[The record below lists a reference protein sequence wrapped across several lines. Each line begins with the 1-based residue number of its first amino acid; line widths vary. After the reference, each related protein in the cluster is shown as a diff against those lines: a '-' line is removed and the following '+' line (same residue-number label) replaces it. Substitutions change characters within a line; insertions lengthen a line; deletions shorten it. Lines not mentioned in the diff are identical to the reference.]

1 MLLKI
6 NYICKKISMSKE
18 TKNKIS
24 DLIPD
29 DRNFNVGSEFGNSL
43 IEKSLRKFGAGRSIL
58 IDKNNK
64 IIAGNKTV
72 ENSAA
77 IGLEDVLIVE
87 SDGTKLIAVKRT
99 DIDLNTKRGRE
110 MALADNASAKANIT
124 WDFENINIEFDTQE
138 CKDWGVIDF
147 TEAAEPESEPESE
160 PETKESYNF
169 IIECSNKEE
178 FESLQ
183 TKLNTGTKKLSYKEF
198 LLKAAM

>member
-1 MLLKI
+1 
-6 NYICKKISMSKE
+6 MSKE

-29 DRNFNVGSEFGNSL
+29 DKNFNIGNSFGDSL

-87 SDGTKLIAVKRT
+87 SDGTKIIAVKRT

-110 MALADNASAKANIT
+110 LALADNATAKANIT
-124 WDFENINIEFDTQE
+124 WDFENINLEFDTQE

-147 TEAAEPESEPESE
+147 TEDTEPESE
-160 PETKESYNF
+160 PETKESYIF
-169 IIECSNKEE
+169 TIECSNNEE

-198 LLKAAM
+198 LLKAGM

>member
-29 DRNFNVGSEFGNSL
+29 DKNFNIGNSFGDSL

-77 IGLEDVLIVE
+77 IGLENVKIIE
-87 SDGTKLIAVKRT
+87 SDGTEIIAVKRI

-124 WDFENINIEFDTQE
+124 WDFENINLEFDTQE
-138 CKDWGVIDF
+138 CKDCGVIDF
-147 TEAAEPESEPESE
+147 TEDTEPESEQKDLSDQLK
-160 PETKESYNF
+160 ETFEVIITCKDEKHQEQVYNKMIADGF
-169 IIECSNKEE
+169 KVRI
-178 FESLQ
+178 L
-183 TKLNTGTKKLSYKEF
+183 TL
-198 LLKAAM
+198 

>member
-1 MLLKI
+1 
-6 NYICKKISMSKE
+6 MSKE

-124 WDFENINIEFDTQE
+124 WDFENINLEFDTQE

-147 TEAAEPESEPESE
+147 TEVEAENEQKDLSDQLK
-160 PETKESYNF
+160 ETFEVIITCKDEKHQEQVYNKMIADGF
-169 IIECSNKEE
+169 KVRI
-178 FESLQ
+178 L
-183 TKLNTGTKKLSYKEF
+183 TL
-198 LLKAAM
+198 

>member
-1 MLLKI
+1 MP
-6 NYICKKISMSKE
+6 KE

-77 IGLEDVLIVE
+77 IGLENVKIIE
-87 SDGTKLIAVKRT
+87 SDGTEIIAVKRI

-124 WDFENINIEFDTQE
+124 WDFENINLEFDTQE

-147 TEAAEPESEPESE
+147 TEDTEPESEQKDLSDQLK
-160 PETKESYNF
+160 ETFEVIITCKDEKHQEQVYNKMIADGF
-169 IIECSNKEE
+169 KVRI
-178 FESLQ
+178 L
-183 TKLNTGTKKLSYKEF
+183 TL
-198 LLKAAM
+198 

>member
-1 MLLKI
+1 ML
-6 NYICKKISMSKE
+6 KE

-29 DRNFNVGSEFGNSL
+29 DKNFNIGNSFGDSL

-77 IGLEDVLIVE
+77 IGLEDVVIVE
-87 SDGTKLIAVKRT
+87 SDGTKIIAVKRT

-110 MALADNASAKANIT
+110 LALADNASAKANIT
-124 WDFENINIEFDTQE
+124 WDFENINLEFDTQE

-147 TEAAEPESEPESE
+147 TEAAELESE
-160 PETKESYNF
+160 PETETNESYNF
-169 IIECSNKEE
+169 TIECSNREE
-178 FESLQ
+178 LERLQ

-198 LLKAAM
+198 LLKAAI

>member
-1 MLLKI
+1 
-6 NYICKKISMSKE
+6 MSKE

-124 WDFENINIEFDTQE
+124 WDFENINLEFDTQE

-147 TEAAEPESEPESE
+147 AEEYSD
-160 PETKESYNF
+160 K
-169 IIECSNKEE
+169 NKEIDTDDFDNE
-178 FESLQ
+178 MII
-183 TKLNTGTKKLSYKEF
+183 KLKYSEEDYYLVKEA
-198 LLKAAM
+198 LLKIAATPEQAVCKLLKLKNE

>member
-1 MLLKI
+1 
-6 NYICKKISMSKE
+6 MSKE

-147 TEAAEPESEPESE
+147 TEDAEEESEQKDLSDQLK
-160 PETKESYNF
+160 ETFEVIITCKDEKHQEQVYNKMIADGF
-169 IIECSNKEE
+169 KVRI
-178 FESLQ
+178 L
-183 TKLNTGTKKLSYKEF
+183 TL
-198 LLKAAM
+198 

>member
-6 NYICKKISMSKE
+6 NYICKKLSMSKE

-29 DRNFNVGSEFGNSL
+29 DRNFNAGSEFGNSL

-77 IGLEDVLIVE
+77 IGLEDVVIVE
-87 SDGTKLIAVKRT
+87 SDGTKIIAVKRT

-110 MALADNASAKANIT
+110 LALADNATAKANIT
-124 WDFENINIEFDTQE
+124 WDFENINIDFDTQE
-138 CKDWGVIDF
+138 SKDWGVIDF
-147 TEAAEPESEPESE
+147 TEEPQNKAEKEILELQPFNKTHILLSFKPEKLIEIQKYIDKILEIESVE
-160 PETKESYNF
+160 YEQS
-169 IIECSNKEE
+169 SN
-178 FESLQ
+178 
-183 TKLNTGTKKLSYKEF
+183 
-198 LLKAAM
+198 

>member
-1 MLLKI
+1 
-6 NYICKKISMSKE
+6 MSKE

-29 DRNFNVGSEFGNSL
+29 DKNFNIGNSFGDSL

-87 SDGTKLIAVKRT
+87 SDGTKIIAVKRT

-124 WDFENINIEFDTQE
+124 WDFDNINLEFDTQE

-147 TEAAEPESEPESE
+147 ADDPQIKAEKETLELQPFNKTHILLSFKPEKLIEIQKYIDKIMEIESVE
-160 PETKESYNF
+160 YEQS
-169 IIECSNKEE
+169 SN
-178 FESLQ
+178 
-183 TKLNTGTKKLSYKEF
+183 
-198 LLKAAM
+198 

>member
-1 MLLKI
+1 
-6 NYICKKISMSKE
+6 MSKE

-29 DRNFNVGSEFGNSL
+29 DRNFNAGSQFGNSL

-77 IGLEDVLIVE
+77 IGIEDVVIVE
-87 SDGTKLIAVKRT
+87 SDGTKIIAVKRT

-110 MALADNASAKANIT
+110 LALADNASAKANIT
-124 WDFENINIEFDTQE
+124 WDFENINLEFDTQE

-147 TEAAEPESEPESE
+147 SEDKESENEQKDLSDQLK
-160 PETKESYNF
+160 ETFEVIISCKDEKHQEEVYNKM
-169 IIECSNKEE
+169 IADG
-178 FESLQ
+178 FEVRIL
-183 TKLNTGTKKLSYKEF
+183 TL
-198 LLKAAM
+198 

>member
-29 DRNFNVGSEFGNSL
+29 DKNFNIGNSFGDSL

-87 SDGTKLIAVKRT
+87 SDGTKIIAVKRT

-110 MALADNASAKANIT
+110 LALADNATAKANIT
-124 WDFENINIEFDTQE
+124 WDFENINLEFDTQE

-147 TEAAEPESEPESE
+147 TEDTEPESE
-160 PETKESYNF
+160 PETKESYIF
-169 IIECSNKEE
+169 TIECSNNEE

-183 TKLNTGTKKLSYKEF
+183 TKLNTGTKKLSYKDF
-198 LLKAAM
+198 LLKAGM

>member
-1 MLLKI
+1 
-6 NYICKKISMSKE
+6 MSKE

-29 DRNFNVGSEFGNSL
+29 DKNFNIGNSFGDSL

-87 SDGTKLIAVKRT
+87 SDGTQIIAVKRT

-124 WDFENINIEFDTQE
+124 WDFENINLEFDTQE

-147 TEAAEPESEPESE
+147 TEDTEPESE

-169 IIECSNKEE
+169 TIECSNKEE

-183 TKLNTGTKKLSYKEF
+183 TKLNTGTKKLSYKDF
-198 LLKAAM
+198 LLKAGM